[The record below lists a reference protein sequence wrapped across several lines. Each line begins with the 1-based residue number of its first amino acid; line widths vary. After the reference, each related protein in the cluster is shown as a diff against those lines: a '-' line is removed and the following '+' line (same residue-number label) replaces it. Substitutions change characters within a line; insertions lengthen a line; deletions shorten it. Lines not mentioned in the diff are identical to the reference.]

1 MLISNGTP
9 SVGAGDPASA
19 TGVSTPLHRKLEAPT
34 GVQGAEGGV
43 QPPQGPR
50 AAERDWTS
58 SLAAQ

>member
-9 SVGAGDPASA
+9 TLGAGDPTST
-19 TGVSTPLHRKLEAPT
+19 TGVSTPLHRKLEASA
-34 GVQGAEGGV
+34 GIQGAEGGV

-50 AAERDWTS
+50 AAERDWAS